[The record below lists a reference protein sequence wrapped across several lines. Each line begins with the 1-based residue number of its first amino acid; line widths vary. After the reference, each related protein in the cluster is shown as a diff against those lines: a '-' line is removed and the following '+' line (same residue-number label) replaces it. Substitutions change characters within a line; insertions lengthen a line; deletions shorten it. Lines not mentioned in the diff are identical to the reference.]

1 MLTVVHDG
9 ESTNEGDGDVGRS
22 LLDEIVR
29 DGARQMLAAALKA
42 EVDAYNRRPLPPG
55 R

>member
-9 ESTNEGDGDVGRS
+9 AEANDNTDSGAGRS

-29 DGARQMLAAALKA
+29 DGARQMLAAALQA
-42 EVDAYNRRPLPPG
+42 EVADYVA
-55 R
+55 